1 MNAYYLNMRTN
12 HIIDSIFKN
21 RMLDKRMRTLKPQNI
36 IDEYDDQHPL
46 YKRPASMGG
55 LNPDGH
61 HKAIIMLLN
70 LRSKSIK
77 LEVDTLLLMQ
87 LNLFFFWGHGIESL
101 LDSHLYFVI
110 ARLWQFSLWLLGYTV
125 NITCGI
131 GELMWLSVDCVFHAI
146 PKFEISE

>member
-1 MNAYYLNMRTN
+1 MNAYYLNMQTN

-36 IDEYDDQHPL
+36 IDEYNDQHPL

-87 LNLFFFWGHGIESL
+87 LNLFFF
-101 LDSHLYFVI
+101 
-110 ARLWQFSLWLLGYTV
+110 
-125 NITCGI
+125 
-131 GELMWLSVDCVFHAI
+131 
-146 PKFEISE
+146 